1 MNDVIVVGAAH
12 RGGGRPRSK
21 YNAKGDVRGFDVRTG
36 ELLWTFHTIPE
47 RGEIGYESWLTC
59 NDITGN
65 TGVWAAISGGPELG
79 HVYHESGAPCG
90 SQLNLIT

>member
-12 RGGGRPRSK
+12 IAGCRPRCK
-21 YNAKGDVRGFDVRTG
+21 YNTKGDVRGFDIHTG

-47 RGEIGYESWLTC
+47 QGEIGFETWITG

-65 TGVWAAISGGPELG
+65 ACVCAAISGYPELG
-79 HVYHESGAPCG
+79 LVYLPTEAATSDAYGG
-90 SQLNLIT
+90 